1 MPYPAT
7 LEDIF
12 GAFVNQ
18 GTLEEAALCMAEVA
32 EEDPVFAKEIVTCL
46 ITGAE
51 QGTGGDKSVVIAVN
65 RSGYRVS
72 SPIEA
77 AQYCL
82 KLLELFQGKINA
94 AP

>member
-1 MPYPAT
+1 MPHPAT

-18 GTLEEAALCMAEVA
+18 GTLEEAALWMAELA

-46 ITGAE
+46 ITGVE
-51 QGTGGDKSVVIAVN
+51 QGTIGDQSVVIAVN

-77 AQYCL
+77 AQYCQ
-82 KLLELFQGKINA
+82 KLLELFHGKISA
-94 AP
+94 TP